1 MLEEQKVGIV
11 RRKYMQEEASAFW
24 RKSPEVKMCETV
36 GDAVQ
41 QTGGDAQMSKKSQP
55 F

>member
-1 MLEEQKVGIV
+1 MCK
-11 RRKYMQEEASAFW
+11 EEANAFG
-24 RKSPEVKMCETV
+24 RKSPEGNVQTD